1 MWKRRDITSGTY
13 ERTRSMRIA
22 VCDDETEFIE
32 TTLKP
37 IIARA
42 GELSGAET
50 DAEYFSDGEELYGEF
65 EKEPFDIVILD
76 IEMPKINGKQLAA
89 KLRLISSGFFLVFVT
104 SYRQEVFNIIPY
116 RVNAFITKDSPPDAA
131 AAELARVMREYLS
144 LRPAK
149 EVFDVMIN
157 GEKTALALALGDI
170 FFFRCVKRKAYLNT
184 SSKEYELCA
193 KRFSDIEKRF
203 IPKGFYEVC
212 RGYIVNIE
220 KVSLVGKNYAE
231 LDGGVRVPLSR
242 GRCEKLKTALSQYI
256 SREAD
261 AYWK

>member
-1 MWKRRDITSGTY
+1 
-13 ERTRSMRIA
+13 MRIA
-22 VCDDETEFIE
+22 VCDDETEYME
-32 TTLKP
+32 TKLKP
-37 IIARA
+37 LIARA
-42 GELSGAET
+42 GGECGAEIS
-50 DAEYFSDGEELYGEF
+50 AEYFSDGEALYREF
-65 EKEPFDIVILD
+65 EKEPFDLVVLD
-76 IEMPKINGKQLAA
+76 IEMPDINGKQLAA
-89 KLRLISSGFFLVFVT
+89 KLRLRSSGFFLVFVT

-149 EVFDVMIN
+149 EVFDVMID
-157 GEKTALALALGDI
+157 GEKTTLALAQGDI

-220 KVSLVGKNYAE
+220 KISLVGKTYAE

-256 SREAD
+256 SKEAD